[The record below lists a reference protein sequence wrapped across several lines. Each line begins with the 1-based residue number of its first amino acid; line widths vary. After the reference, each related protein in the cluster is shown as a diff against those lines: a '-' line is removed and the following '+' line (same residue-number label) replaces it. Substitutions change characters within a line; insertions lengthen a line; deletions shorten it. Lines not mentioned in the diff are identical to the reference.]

1 MMSNLPDFGE
11 YGYQVIRELGHNRAG
26 GRVTYLASRTPTAAP
41 TPDVTP
47 DPADLVA
54 IKQFQFASTS
64 DARWAGYEAYQR
76 EIQVLQ
82 GLNHPGIPRYLDCFE
97 SPRGFCMVQE
107 YKPAESLAQQRTWH
121 PIQVKEIAV
130 ALLSILVYLQ
140 NRLPAVIHRDIKP
153 ENILVDEFM
162 NVYLVDFGFAHL
174 GEGEVAVSSIV
185 KGTLGFMPPEQL
197 FNRELTPA
205 SDLYGVGATLIC
217 LLTGTKSME
226 IGELIDPSYRIH
238 FRKRIPKISLAW
250 IQWLEKMVE
259 PKPKDRYPNAETALE
274 VLTPIE
280 ISRTPQVISSHQLVQ
295 FRGTKLGEPITQ
307 TISIKNPVPGT
318 MLTGRWQVAPYR
330 RDGYF
335 SKNKHPWIK
344 IDPTRFKGN
353 QVECTITVDTSNLM
367 ADRIYDRELI
377 LQANS
382 DQKLYRVALKV
393 KTPPEPVEEI
403 KLPYPLLGIL
413 LGLALITV
421 WTQPLN
427 VVGNLIGWFTASVL
441 GMLVFQLLFCGI
453 LLFMVGAL
461 VAHRKPDLAGAI
473 AAGISSAVITPVSII
488 VYGMDS
494 FSEPEDLVRYAYC
507 MAIVG
512 SIIGAYAE
520 IGTEKLIH
528 RFREKGTATDVSK
541 NLAGAIAGGM
551 FGTWTILY
559 GTRSLSNGWA
569 WLGWMMVIILTG
581 SVAGAVCDEIE
592 QGKISPMPP
601 NVKLKN
607 SNVWTYFARVIVLLT
622 VGLGISLGCALNG
635 GILYPYWGILLIAGT
650 AIPLGKMVYP
660 HWVRSRQVRE
670 YHESKAQRIQP

>member
-11 YGYQVIRELGHNRAG
+11 YGYQVIRELGHNLAG
-26 GRVTYLASRTPTAAP
+26 GRVTYLASRSKTAAP
-41 TPDVTP
+41 TSDVTP

-64 DARWAGYEAYQR
+64 DAGWAGYEAYQR

-82 GLNHPGIPRYLDCFE
+82 GLNHPGIPRYLDSFE

-121 PIQVKEIAV
+121 PIQVKEVAV

-153 ENILVDEFM
+153 ENILVDQQM

-217 LLTGTKSME
+217 LLTGTKSQD

-238 FRKRIPKISLAW
+238 FQKRVPKISLAW

-318 MLTGRWQVAPYR
+318 MLTGKWKVAPYR

-335 SKNKHPWIK
+335 SKNNHPWIA
-344 IDPTRFKGN
+344 IAPARFKGN
-353 QVECTITVDTSNLM
+353 QVECTITVDTRNLI
-367 ADRIYDRELI
+367 ADRIYDRELL

-382 DQKLYRVALKV
+382 DRKLYRVALKI
-393 KTPPEPVEEI
+393 KTAPEPVEEI

-413 LGLALITV
+413 LSLALNLV
-421 WTQPLN
+421 WTSPLN
-427 VVGNLIGWFTASVL
+427 VVGNWLGSFSDSVW
-441 GMLVFQLLFCGI
+441 GVVVFLF
-453 LLFMVGAL
+453 LFPWTVLSTIRTIAQNPGPA
-461 VAHRKPDLAGAI
+461 ATGAI
-473 AAGISSAVITPVSII
+473 AGSISSAVIAALSAIAF
-488 VYGMDS
+488 GMGS
-494 FSEPEDLVRYAYC
+494 MSWTQAALEA
-507 MAIVG
+507 AIASSLLG
-512 SIIGAYAE
+512 ALIGAYAG
-520 IGTEKLIH
+520 IGTEELIS
-528 RFREKGTATDVSK
+528 RLRAMGTAREVSQT
-541 NLAGAIAGGM
+541 LAGAIAGGIC
-551 FGTWTILY
+551 GAWPIVDITH
-559 GTRSLSNGWA
+559 SLFNSWA
-569 WLGWMMVIILTG
+569 WLGWMGLSILTG
-581 SVAGAVCDEIE
+581 MVAGAVFDEVE
-592 QGKISPMPP
+592 QGKISPVNPKD
-601 NVKLKN
+601 KLKI
-607 SNVWTYFARVIVLLT
+607 SNVSSYFAGGISVLT
-622 VGLGISLGCALNG
+622 VGLGISLGFALNG
-635 GILYPYWGILLIAGT
+635 GILSHYWVSLLIGAT
-650 AIPLGKMVYP
+650 AIPLGKMLYP
-660 HWVRSRQVRE
+660 HWMRSRQVRE
-670 YHESKAQRIQP
+670 YHESKTKRIQP